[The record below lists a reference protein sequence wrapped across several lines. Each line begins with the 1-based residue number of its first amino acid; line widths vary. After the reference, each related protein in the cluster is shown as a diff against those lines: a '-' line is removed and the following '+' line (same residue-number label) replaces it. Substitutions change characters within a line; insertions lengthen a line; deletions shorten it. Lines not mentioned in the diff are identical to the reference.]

1 MPHVLVVASQ
11 TITSQHL
18 IDAAVV
24 RNAEEPCLFTL
35 LALAVTEKTSTMS
48 GLPAAA
54 TNVPYFGSAGAD
66 GYELARH
73 QLGLAKQLFSRA
85 GLRVRGEVGDP
96 DPLAAVE
103 KFLSDT
109 DVAVDEIMISTLP
122 SAVSHWLRMDVPSR
136 LRRRLSQPVV
146 VVTGR
151 G

>member
-11 TITSQHL
+11 TLTNQHL
-18 IDAAVV
+18 IDAAIA

-35 LALAVTEKTSTMS
+35 LALAVTQKASTMS
-48 GLPAAA
+48 GLTAAA
-54 TNVPYFGSAGAD
+54 TNVPHFGSAGVD

-103 KFLSDT
+103 KVLANT

-122 SAVSHWLRMDVPSR
+122 STVSHWLRMDVPSK
-136 LRRRLSQPVV
+136 LRRRFQQPVV
-146 VVTGR
+146 VVTER